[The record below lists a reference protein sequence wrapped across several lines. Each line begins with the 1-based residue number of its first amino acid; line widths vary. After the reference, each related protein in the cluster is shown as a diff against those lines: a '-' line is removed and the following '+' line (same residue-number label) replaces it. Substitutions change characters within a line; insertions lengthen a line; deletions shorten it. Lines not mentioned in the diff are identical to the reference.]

1 MKLSSYLFGPFL
13 CIVSWIIRIIRIFIN
28 EDLELKFNVRILPHT
43 ENSSSAGGKL
53 IQICG

>member
-1 MKLSSYLFGPFL
+1 MESSSYLFGPFL